1 MNGAVF
7 NSFRALAVLALLI
20 ASLQFASAQTRLNAI
35 AVEGNA
41 RVPDSSIVSF
51 SGLTPGEV
59 ASDGQLNDAVQ
70 GIMGSGL
77 FETAE
82 IIPTGAGIRI
92 IVVERPT
99 ISRISIEG
107 NERVSDEPL
116 LSVITSTPRR
126 VYSPTVA
133 AADASLIADAY
144 AASARQAANVTPRI
158 IRRSD
163 NRVDLV
169 FEVSEGQVIENER
182 ISFVGNRSYSDRR
195 LRRVVETKQAGLLR
209 AIIGG
214 DTLVPERITFDR
226 QLLVDFYRSRGYVDF
241 QVLDVA
247 TDLSRER
254 DATFVTFNVREGQRY
269 TVGNVTVTSEFSN
282 VNLNEYQNALRIRSG
297 QTWSPTLI
305 EEQITR
311 LERLALRQGL
321 DFLRVDPRIT
331 RNNRDL
337 TLNVEFAMVRGPR
350 VFVERIDIEGNQTT
364 LDRVIRRQFNTVEGD
379 PFNPREI
386 RNAAERIRALG
397 FFSSADV
404 QTREG
409 TTNNQV
415 IVDVDVEEQPTG
427 SLTFGGS
434 FSDEN
439 GFSLLLNFSE
449 RNFLGRGQ
457 ALSVNVE
464 SGSDNS
470 RTTLSF
476 TEPAFLGRDLEFG
489 LDLGY
494 VTTAFEN
501 ASYDTK
507 VASIRPEL
515 AFPVGENSRLSL
527 YYSLSQ
533 NEIEN
538 VDADSSPIIQAEEG
552 AEIRSAVGYR
562 YTLDLLRG
570 GLNPTQGVR
579 LTFGQELAGLGGD
592 SEYLKTTA
600 FAVAQREVWN
610 DEVTIRAIFEAGA
623 LTSLGDGVSRV
634 TDRFFVGSRQLRGF
648 DSRGIGP
655 RDTGAGNSDVLG
667 GNTYMSLRFE
677 ADFPLPLPAEYGISG
692 GVFYDM
698 ASLWDLDNTAGAAA
712 VDDSFELRSSIG
724 VSLFWDT
731 PIGPLRMN
739 FSKPLEQND
748 LDETNTFDFTVST
761 RF

>member
-1 MNGAVF
+1 MNGAGIF
-7 NSFRALAVLALLI
+7 SFRFFAIVAVLV
-20 ASLQFASAQTRLNAI
+20 ASVQIGFAQTRLNSI

-70 GIMGSGL
+70 AIMGSGL

-82 IIPTGAGIRI
+82 IIPAGGGIRI
-92 IVVERPT
+92 VVVERPT

-107 NERVSDEPL
+107 NRRVPDEPL
-116 LSVITSTPRR
+116 LEAISSTPRR

-144 AASARQAANVTPRI
+144 TATARQAANVTPRI

-163 NRVDLV
+163 NRVDLI
-169 FEVSEGQVIENER
+169 FEVSEGRVVENER
-182 ISFVGNRSYSDRR
+182 ISFVGNRTYSDRR
-195 LRRVVETKQAGLLR
+195 LRRVVDTKQAGFLR
-209 AIIGG
+209 AIIGR
-214 DTLVPERITFDR
+214 DTLVPERIAFDR

-247 TDLSRER
+247 TDLTRER
-254 DATFVTFNVREGQRY
+254 DATFVTFNVREGQPY
-269 TVGNVTVTSEFSN
+269 TVGAISVSSEFQN
-282 VNLNEYQNALRIRSG
+282 VNLAEYRNALKIRSG

-305 EEQITR
+305 EEQIAR

-331 RNNRDL
+331 RNPRDL
-337 TLNVEFAMVRGPR
+337 TLDVEFAMVRGPR

-364 LDRVIRRQFNTVEGD
+364 LDRVIRRQFDTVEGD

-439 GFSLLLNFSE
+439 GFALLVNFSE

-457 ALSVNVE
+457 AVALNVE

-470 RTTLSF
+470 RTTFSF
-476 TEPAFLGRDLEFG
+476 TEPALLGRDLSFG
-489 LDLGY
+489 VDLGY
-494 VTTAFEN
+494 ITTNFEN
-501 ASYDTK
+501 ASYDTE
-507 VASIRPEL
+507 VINFRPSL
-515 AFPVGENSRLSL
+515 AFPVGENSRLSV
-527 YYSLSQ
+527 YYELSQ
-533 NEIEN
+533 NEIFN

-552 AEIRSAVGYR
+552 TELRSAVGYR

-570 GLNPTQGVR
+570 GLNPNRGVR

-610 DEVTIRAIFEAGA
+610 DEVTIRAIFEAGT
-623 LTSLGDGVSRV
+623 LTALGDGVSRV

-648 DSRGIGP
+648 ESRGIGP
-655 RDTGAGNSDVLG
+655 RDTGAGNPDVLG
-667 GNTYMSLRFE
+667 GNTYASLRLE

-698 ASLWDLDNTAGAAA
+698 ASLWDLDNTAGAAV

-724 VSLFWDT
+724 VSIFWTT

-739 FSKPLEQND
+739 FSKPLEQNA
-748 LDETNTFDFTVST
+748 LDETNTFDLTIST
-761 RF
+761 QF